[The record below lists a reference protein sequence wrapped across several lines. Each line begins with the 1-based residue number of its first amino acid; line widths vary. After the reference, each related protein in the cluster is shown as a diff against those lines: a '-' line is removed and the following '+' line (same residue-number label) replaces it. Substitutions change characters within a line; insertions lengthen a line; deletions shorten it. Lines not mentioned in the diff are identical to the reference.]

1 MCCPQTGQWRGGK
14 TVLCSFGCVPWIV
27 TDLRELSGRVGRCQL
42 LSHRVSCARR
52 RSLGGPLAGTLLQ
65 DS

>member
-1 MCCPQTGQWRGGK
+1 MWCPQAGQWRAGK
-14 TVLCSFGCVPWIV
+14 AVLCSFGCVPRIV

-52 RSLGGPLAGTLLQ
+52 CSLGGPLAGTLLQ

>member
-1 MCCPQTGQWRGGK
+1 MWCLQPGQWRAGK
-14 TVLCSFGCVPWIV
+14 TVLCSFGRVPWIV
-27 TDLRELSGRVGRCQL
+27 TDLRELSGRVGRCEL
-42 LSHRVSCARR
+42 LSHRASYGWR